1 MGYRVEYGQ
10 ASGKR
15 KEKWDGKRVLILTGI
30 FLLLFAWGIRLY
42 WPEGSVL
49 LRQILLPGEKAMVSA
64 FMEDLKAGQ
73 PFSEAAAAFCRE
85 IIADAGVTLR

>member
-10 ASGKR
+10 AAGKKSGK
-15 KEKWDGKRVLILTGI
+15 WHAKRVLILTGI
-30 FLLLFAWGIRLY
+30 FLLLFVWGLRLY
-42 WPEGSVL
+42 WPEGSGL
-49 LRQILLPGEKAMVSA
+49 LRQILLPGDAEAVSV